1 MNCAEPGPCCS
12 GKLIKT
18 SALVHS
24 KTLEKKVQII
34 NIKREYSKRE
44 FNDLMDKTDVILQ
57 NTQT

>member
-1 MNCAEPGPCCS
+1 MQSQA
-12 GKLIKT
+12 LAAQVKT